1 MKKSI
6 GLTADISTFNTTLP
20 QTRHLNYFMGTN
32 PRRYASGGDVSQ
44 GIPNY
49 PNPNVTNGF
58 LPMALGFAPGG
69 EVKEKD
75 AVTKVYD
82 FIFGYFKNVLGMDDN
97 EAKEKTEETINNST
111 EEEIE
116 NIVQKIPPGGY
127 PGAPSAKSQQTPG
140 IGPRLE
146 TSPGLSTGAPKL
158 LMPKDTVTTTP
169 SDRQPQFNLPPS
181 SVPLPKI
188 SETPDAPIAP
198 KADEVWPPQE
208 GGITAI
214 PPISEEQKRRDIQE
228 QGGLGIEELKK
239 FKKQKN
245 DGGFNW
251 GDFWKELLPEGTLP
265 DGKQKLPEISPEQE
279 QRDKEDKQQAPV
291 IKTDKK
297 DDTKKEIATKEDQNF
312 IKNSAE
318 FFGKS
323 NQEQMEIANKGG
335 ITALDPSKPDKTKKD
350 VPSWALPMM
359 SAGFAMMASKSP
371 YFMQALGEAGQAG
384 VETYSAQKTAEEDR
398 LDKEATREQSRA
410 MAAYYKGEGRQP
422 TSKTMVQNGIV
433 GQIKDG
439 VWTPIINSTT
449 NEPLK
454 QTIGKP
460 EAYEMLKGNVLF
472 MNASQPEQQRMITEL
487 IDSYNNTN
495 KFINDKLTEKVDEN
509 NNFDLGLAIKDLFN
523 IKS

>member
-32 PRRYASGGDVSQ
+32 PRRYANGGDVSQ

-49 PNPNVTNGF
+49 PNPNVTSGF

-97 EAKEKTEETINNST
+97 EAKKNTEETT
-111 EEEIE
+111 QDPKKVEEIIQ
-116 NIVQKIPPGGY
+116 NYSNRQ
-127 PGAPSAKSQQTPG
+127 PG
-140 IGPRLE
+140 IGIANNRQPQ
-146 TSPGLSTGAPKL
+146 PVVPKQPL
-158 LMPKDTVTTTP
+158 TPIDTVTTTP
-169 SDRQPQFNLPPS
+169 SDRQPGFGIANSMIPTQVIPEMNNESTIDKPS
-181 SVPLPKI
+181 NRQPGLEGIKPI
-188 SETPDAPIAP
+188 PPIANSIIP
-198 KADEVWPPQE
+198 SERQPGINND
-208 GGITAI
+208 GGITT
-214 PPISEEQKRRDIQE
+214 
-228 QGGLGIEELKK
+228 IEPDEKE
-239 FKKQKN
+239 
-245 DGGFNW
+245 DGFNW
-251 GDFWKELLPEGTLP
+251 RDFFEELLPDGTLP
-265 DGKQKLPEISPEQE
+265 DGKEKIIPSDRQPPLDEG
-279 QRDKEDKQQAPV
+279 
-291 IKTDKK
+291 IKKNKK
-297 DDTKKEIATKEDQNF
+297 DDTKKNDIKKEIATTEDQNF

-335 ITALDPSKPDKTKKD
+335 ITALDPTTPDPDKKKKD

-384 VETYSAQKTAEEDR
+384 VETYSAQKTAEEDK
-398 LDKEATREQSRA
+398 LDKEATREQSKA

-422 TSKTMVQNGIV
+422 TSKTIVQGGIV

-439 VWTPIINSTT
+439 VWTPIIDSTT

-460 EAYEMLKGNVLF
+460 EAYEMLKGNVIF
-472 MNASQPEQQRMITEL
+472 QNASQVEQQRMITEL
-487 IDSYNNTN
+487 MDSYNNTN

-509 NNFDLGLAIKDLFN
+509 NNFDLGLVIKDLFN
-523 IKS
+523 ITS

>member
-32 PRRYASGGDVSQ
+32 PRRYANGGDVSQ

-49 PNPNVTNGF
+49 PNPNVTSGF

-97 EAKEKTEETINNST
+97 GAKEKTEETLQDPKKV
-111 EEEIE
+111 EEIIQ
-116 NIVQKIPPGGY
+116 NYSNRQ
-127 PGAPSAKSQQTPG
+127 PG
-140 IGPRLE
+140 IDIANNRQPQ
-146 TSPGLSTGAPKL
+146 PVVPKQPL
-158 LMPKDTVTTTP
+158 TPIDTVTATP
-169 SDRQPQFNLPPS
+169 SDRQPGIGIANTMPPTEFIPEVNNKPS
-181 SVPLPKI
+181 DRQPGLEPPTGAVDV
-188 SETPDAPIAP
+188 TP
-198 KADEVWPPQE
+198 KAVVPSNRQPGIGIANEMQPN
-208 GGITAI
+208 GGITT
-214 PPISEEQKRRDIQE
+214 
-228 QGGLGIEELKK
+228 IEPDEKE
-239 FKKQKN
+239 
-245 DGGFNW
+245 DGFNW
-251 GDFWKELLPEGTLP
+251 PEFWKELLPEGILP

-279 QRDKEDKQQAPV
+279 QRDKEDKQQAPPV

-335 ITALDPSKPDKTKKD
+335 ITALDPTTPDPDKKKKD

-439 VWTPIINSTT
+439 VWTPIKNSIT

>member
-6 GLTADISTFNTTLP
+6 GLTADISTFNTNLP

-32 PRRYASGGDVSQ
+32 PRRYANGGDVNQ

-49 PNPNVTNGF
+49 PNPNVTSGF

-97 EAKEKTEETINNST
+97 EAKKNTEETTQDPKKIQ
-111 EEEIE
+111 EI
-116 NIVQKIPPGGY
+116 IQKIPGGY
-127 PGAPSAKSQQTPG
+127 PGAPSAESQQTPG
-140 IGPRLE
+140 IGPDLNTIPGQSSGAPQNNRTPVPVNPNTPPPGLTPKQTVTSTPPGGYYGAPPASSQKTEGIGPRLD
-146 TSPGLSTGAPKL
+146 TSPGLSSGAPQ
-158 LMPKDTVTTTP
+158 DT
-169 SDRQPQFNLPPS
+169 
-181 SVPLPKI
+181 
-188 SETPDAPIAP
+188 A
-198 KADEVWPPQE
+198 
-208 GGITAI
+208 GGIT
-214 PPISEEQKRRDIQE
+214 S
-228 QGGLGIEELKK
+228 IEPDEKE
-239 FKKQKN
+239 
-245 DGGFNW
+245 DGFNW
-251 GDFWKELLPEGTLP
+251 GNFLKELLPEGTLP
-265 DGKQKLPEISPEQE
+265 NGEPKDLPDIEINPSLEN
-279 QRDKEDKQQAPV
+279 DTKKDD
-291 IKTDKK
+291 TKK
-297 DDTKKEIATKEDQNF
+297 DDTKKEIATQEDQNF

-335 ITALDPSKPDKTKKD
+335 ITALDPTTPDPDKKKKD

-384 VETYSAQKTAEEDR
+384 VETYSAQKTAEEDK
-398 LDKEATREQSRA
+398 LDKEATREQSKA

-422 TSKTMVQNGIV
+422 TSKTIVQGGIV

-439 VWTPIINSTT
+439 VWTPIIDSTT

-460 EAYEMLKGNVLF
+460 EAYEMLKGNVIF
-472 MNASQPEQQRMITEL
+472 QNASQVEQQRMITEL
-487 IDSYNNTN
+487 MDSYNNTN

-509 NNFDLGLAIKDLFN
+509 NNFDLGLVIKDLFN
-523 IKS
+523 ITS